1 MPQDKI
7 LIRGAREHNL
17 KNIDVTIPRDK
28 LVVITGLSGSGKSSL
43 AFDTIFA
50 EGQRR
55 YVESLSAYARQFLDK
70 MEKPDVDHID
80 GLSPAISID
89 QKGATHNPRS
99 TVGTVTEIYDY
110 LRLLYARIG
119 HPHCP
124 KCGREVSRQT
134 VQQIVDAVL
143 NLPDG
148 SRIMLLA
155 PLVQGRKGEYKSI
168 FEEMRRSGYV
178 RVRVDGKIYDLSEEI
193 ELDKQKKHTIE
204 VVVDRLVIR
213 KGQKASASAGFQ
225 FIAPESPRQQEGR
238 NELSPYKQVAERP
251 ALYDVNAER
260 DATQSVDGATAEQ
273 VQTTSPLPSPLH
285 GGGEE
290 GEAIDPSLRQRVTDS
305 LETTL
310 KLGGGVVLVSIIDGE
325 EILFS
330 ENFACVY
337 DGISLPEIAPRTFS
351 FNSPHGA
358 CPTCTGLGTLQ
369 VIDPELAVTHPE
381 LSLAEGAIVPWS
393 KVVNGSQ
400 WHASILEAL
409 ARRYNFSLY
418 TPWRHLTEEQRQ
430 KVLYGTPE
438 PLAIRYTPQHGH
450 TRTYTVNFEG
460 VIPSLD
466 RRYRQTDSESIREEI
481 ESYMSARICPDC
493 HGARL
498 KPEALGVTVGG
509 RNIVQ
514 VTRLSIVLA
523 QRFFQELENSASQF
537 VSQGT
542 INLAPTG
549 NGKGKKKNGNGDPVA
564 PDPLT
569 PIDPHGPLVEV
580 TLTER
585 ERYIARQVFKE
596 IRARLQ
602 FLVDVGLDYLTLDRA
617 AATLAGGEAQRI
629 RLATQIGSGLMG
641 VLYILDEPSIGL
653 HQRDNARLIK
663 TLTHLRD
670 IGNTLL
676 VVEHDE
682 DTMRAAD
689 HIIDIGPG
697 AGEHGGQV
705 VAEGTYKDII
715 ANTNSITGDYLA
727 RRKSIPLP
735 KQRREGNG
743 RSLRVIGARENNL
756 KNVSVDIPLGKFVVI
771 TGVSGSGKS
780 TLISDILYRKLAHA
794 MYRAHD
800 KPGAHDDIEGIEFL
814 DKVIDIDQSPI
825 GRTPRSNPATYTNA
839 FTGIR
844 ELFAQ
849 VPEARIRGYQPGRF
863 SFNVKGGRCEA
874 CKGEGIVKIEMNFL
888 PDVYVP
894 CEVCKGKRYNR
905 EALEIHYKGKNIA
918 DVLDMTV
925 EEATSFFANVPSV
938 YNKMKTLNDVGLGYM
953 RLGQPAT
960 TLSGG
965 EAQRVKLATEL
976 ARRATGRTMY
986 ILDEPTTGLH
996 FADVERLLHVLQRLV
1011 DAGNSIVVI
1020 EHNMEVIKCADWIID
1035 LGPEGGEG
1043 GGEVIAQGTPEDVAE
1058 NEQSYTGYF
1067 LKRMF
1072 TEEAAFANARQSSEI
1087 VAG

>member
-7 LIRGAREHNL
+7 VIRGAREHNL

-55 YVESLSAYARQFLDK
+55 YIESLSAYARQFLDK

-89 QKGATHNPRS
+89 QKGTTHNPRS

-110 LRLLYARIG
+110 MRLLYARIG

-155 PLVQGRKGEYKSI
+155 PLITGRKGEYKSI

-178 RVRVDGKIYDLSEEI
+178 RVRVDGNIYDLSDEI

-213 KGQKASASAGFQ
+213 RGQKSSPSIGAQ
-225 FIAPESPRQQEGR
+225 FIAPESSQQEGR
-238 NELSPYKQVAERP
+238 SELQPYKQVAERP
-251 ALYDVNAER
+251 ALYDVNADR
-260 DATQSVDGATAEQ
+260 DVQHSEDGAEAEQ
-273 VQTTSPLPSPLH
+273 VPTHQD
-285 GGGEE
+285 E
-290 GEAIDPSLRQRVTDS
+290 IDPSLRQRVSDS

-310 KLGGGVVLVSIIDGE
+310 KLGGGVVLVSIVGGE

-369 VIDPELAVTHPE
+369 VIDPELVVTHPE
-381 LSLAEGAIVPWS
+381 LSLAEGAITPWS
-393 KVVNGSQ
+393 RVVNGSQ

-409 ARRYNFSLY
+409 ANKYSFSLS
-418 TPWRHLTEEQRQ
+418 TPWRSLTEEQRQ
-430 KVLYGTPE
+430 KVLYGSPE
-438 PLAIRYTPQHGH
+438 PLAIRYTPQHGR

-460 VIPSLD
+460 VIPNLD
-466 RRYRQTDSESIREEI
+466 RRYKQTDSQGIREEI
-481 ESYMSARICPDC
+481 ESYMSARVCPDC

-509 RNIVQ
+509 HNIVQ

-523 QRFFQELENSASQF
+523 QRFFQELEAETPTLSP
-537 VSQGT
+537 QGG
-542 INLAPTG
+542 IRSLNGNG
-549 NGKGKKKNGNGDPVA
+549 NGKKIVNGNPVA
-564 PDPLT
+564 PDPLI
-569 PIDPHGPLVEV
+569 PIDPRGPLVDV

-585 ERYIARQVFKE
+585 ERFIARQVLKE

-670 IGNTLL
+670 LGNTLL

-697 AGEHGGQV
+697 AGEHGGHV

-727 RRKSIPLP
+727 RRKRIPLP
-735 KQRREGNG
+735 KQRREGSG
-743 RSLRVIGARENNL
+743 RSLRIIGARENNL

-800 KPGAHDDIEGIEFL
+800 KPGAHDAIEGIEFL

-925 EEATSFFANVPSV
+925 EEAMNFFANIPSI

-976 ARRATGRTMY
+976 ARRATGRTLY

-996 FADVERLLHVLQRLV
+996 FADVDRLLEVLQRLV
-1011 DAGNSIVVI
+1011 DAGNSIIVI

-1035 LGPEGGEG
+1035 LGPEGGDA

-1058 NEQSYTGYF
+1058 NEQSFTGYF
-1067 LKRMF
+1067 LRRMF
-1072 TEEAAFANARQSSEI
+1072 TEEAAFSNTRQSNEI